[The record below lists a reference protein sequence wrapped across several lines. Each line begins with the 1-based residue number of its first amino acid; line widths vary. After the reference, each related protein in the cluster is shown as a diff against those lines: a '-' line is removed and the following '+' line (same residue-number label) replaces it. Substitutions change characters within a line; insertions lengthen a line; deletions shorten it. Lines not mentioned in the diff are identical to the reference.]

1 MEQLSEHDKS
11 ILDIIFD
18 PLQLMSSGQNSHEP
32 EDEITDKIQDPE
44 IVNLVKRAIKTAES
58 GELDK
63 ALLLFDEAI
72 TKAPDRPSILND
84 RAQALRLAGRVGE
97 ALKDLDQAVTMSS
110 GRGKAGTKA
119 LCQRGLLHRLEGR
132 KDEAKRD
139 FEIAA
144 KNGSAFARNQLVDL
158 NPYAAMCN
166 AMLKEITSKSVQL

>member
-18 PLQLMSSGQNSHEP
+18 PLQLMSSGQNSDEP
-32 EDEITDKIQDPE
+32 EDEIT
-44 IVNLVKRAIKTAES
+44 
-58 GELDK
+58 
-63 ALLLFDEAI
+63 
-72 TKAPDRPSILND
+72 
-84 RAQALRLAGRVGE
+84 E
-97 ALKDLDQAVTMSS
+97 ALKDLDQAVTLSS

-144 KNGSAFARNQLVDL
+144 KNGSAFARSQLVDL